1 MNEARPWSVVAPQL
15 SVFLFLELELE
26 REVVFSL
33 LCSKGVDKRLD
44 FCQTLSVFVKQM
56 TSLPVFFSRQS
67 SSFTLKP
74 VHPVDDGRQLTQLIP
89 SLRRVFDHV
98 LDHVL
103 DLTV

>member
-56 TSLPVFFSRQS
+56 TSLPVVLFSAKLLIHPQTSSRQP
-67 SSFTLKP
+67 TRWTM
-74 VHPVDDGRQLTQLIP
+74 VVN
-89 SLRRVFDHV
+89 SLN
-98 LDHVL
+98 
-103 DLTV
+103 